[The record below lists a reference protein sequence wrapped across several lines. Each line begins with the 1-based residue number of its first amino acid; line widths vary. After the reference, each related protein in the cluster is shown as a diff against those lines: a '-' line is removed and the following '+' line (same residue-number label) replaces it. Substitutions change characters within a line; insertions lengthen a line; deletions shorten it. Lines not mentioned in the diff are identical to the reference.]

1 MGKREETGREV
12 SRQIAVHKSK
22 SSLLE
27 LNNCMRPASRL
38 FPWHM
43 HAEGREDEAG
53 ASLIRL
59 VMVGYGSKEDHV
71 SVYAN
76 VLPEHIKYFYTQMAN
91 GVEEFSFAQQKIF
104 RESADTREGKVT
116 CFSISRHEYNGKGE
130 KRNYPWY
137 VEIQNGTGLVERAR
151 TGGQHCKKG
160 SYRVQK
166 KVTIYLTDMDIFV
179 LFSRANSVI
188 LAFERDT
195 LFHFRD
201 IQNFQMLFKKLAAFF
216 SGRKGEED
224 IAA

>member
-1 MGKREETGREV
+1 MERRREPEREV
-12 SRQIAVHKSK
+12 SKQIAVHKGK

-27 LNNCMRPASRL
+27 LNNCMKPASRL

-59 VMVGYGSKEDHV
+59 VMVGYGSREEHV

-91 GVEEFSFAQQKIF
+91 GVEEFSFSQQKIF
-104 RESADTREGKVT
+104 RESPDTREGKVT
-116 CFSISRHEYNGKGE
+116 YFSISRHEYNAKGE
-130 KRNYPWY
+130 RRNYPWY
-137 VEIQNGTGLVERAR
+137 VEIQNGTGLVEKTR

-160 SYRVQK
+160 SYIARK
-166 KVTIYLTDMDIFV
+166 KVSIYLTDMDIFV
-179 LFSRANSVI
+179 LFCRANSVI

-201 IQNFQMLFKKLAAFF
+201 VQNLHTLFHKLAALMR
-216 SGRKGEED
+216 GRKEEEN

>member
-1 MGKREETGREV
+1 MGRKEPGREA
-12 SRQIAVHKSK
+12 SRQIAVHKGK

-27 LNNCMRPASRL
+27 LNNCMKPSSPL

-53 ASLIRL
+53 ASLIRF
-59 VMVGYGSKEDHV
+59 VMVGYGGGGKST

-76 VLPEHIKYFYTQMAN
+76 VLPEHVKYFYIQMAN
-91 GVEEFSFAQQKIF
+91 GVEEFTFSQQKIF
-104 RESADTREGKVT
+104 RESPDSREGQVT
-116 CFSISRHEYNGKGE
+116 YFVISRREYNAKGE
-130 KRNYPWY
+130 RRNYPWY
-137 VEIQNGTGLVERAR
+137 VEIQNGTGIVEKTG

-160 SYRVQK
+160 SYIAQK
-166 KVTIYLTDMDIFV
+166 KVSIYLTDMDIFV
-179 LFSRANSVI
+179 LFCRANSVV

-201 IQNFQMLFKKLAAFF
+201 VQNFQVLFKKLTAFWA
-216 SGRKGEED
+216 GGKEGGQ